1 MQTVSVALI
10 DTNRLFREGLKV
22 LISGSD
28 FRIVAEA
35 GTLAEAVSTW
45 DAADGPGAVLLDP
58 AGTADAAR
66 TVCEVRA
73 AFPGARVVLLTTEL
87 DAQSLAAVLEAGADA
102 YLLKDISPEALVQSL
117 NLVMLGEKVF
127 PSHLSTLLMNHRMHA
142 DGRTPRFQ
150 RGLSGRE
157 VEILRHLLDG
167 DSNKMIANHL
177 GITEATVKVHLKSL
191 IRKIGASNRTQA
203 AIWALN
209 NGLGETA
216 KAVAVG

>member
-22 LISGSD
+22 LIREKD
-28 FRIVAEA
+28 YQIVAEA
-35 GTLAEAVSTW
+35 CTPNEAASTW
-45 DAADGPGAVLLDP
+45 NAVVRPQVILFDP
-58 AGTADAAR
+58 AGMADAAQA
-66 TVCEVRA
+66 VGDVRA
-73 AFPGARVVLLTTEL
+73 AFPEARLVLLTTEL
-87 DAQSLAAVLEAGADA
+87 DIQGLPAVLEAGADA
-102 YLLKDISPEALVQSL
+102 YLLKDISPEALVESL

-127 PSHLSTLLMNHRMHA
+127 PSHLSALLLNRQTQA
-142 DGRTPRFQ
+142 DSRTARFQ

-157 VEILRHLLDG
+157 IEILRHLLDG
-167 DSNKMIANHL
+167 DSNKMIANRL

-209 NGLGETA
+209 NGLGDGGNVMVT
-216 KAVAVG
+216 G